1 MAVER
6 GKLKRAIISDLDD
19 TKGHLFVKTSFDA
32 SAHDV
37 HRWLPFAGRFG
48 SASLCS
54 FFTG

>member
-1 MAVER
+1 MAVGR